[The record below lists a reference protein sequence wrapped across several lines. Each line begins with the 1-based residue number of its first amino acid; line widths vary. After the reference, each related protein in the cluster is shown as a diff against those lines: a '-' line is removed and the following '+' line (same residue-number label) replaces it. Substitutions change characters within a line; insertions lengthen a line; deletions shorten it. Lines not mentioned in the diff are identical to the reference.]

1 MPEYVYVLTNP
12 AMPDLVKVGR
22 TTNDP
27 RQRVANLSA
36 ATGVPLPF
44 ELDLVIE
51 VTDATVYESALHN
64 LLEGSRV
71 NPKREFFA
79 IDVEDLRTVLSECGR
94 DLTDSFVG
102 LQPPHEGPLSEGAM
116 AAIPDPE
123 IEPITQADIEAGKLW
138 RKRRP
143 NLNFHD
149 LGIPTGSEL
158 KCKYPGPDGEPQVA
172 IVMAPKRVQFRGE
185 EVSLSRATQL
195 ALDTT
200 NQVAP
205 RPYWT
210 FEGRILQ
217 EISDELTDRAE

>member
-27 RQRVANLSA
+27 HQRVANLSA

-44 ELDLVIE
+44 ELELVIK
-51 VTDATVYESALHN
+51 VADATVYESALHN

-79 IDVEDLRTVLSECGR
+79 IDVEDLRTVLSECGH
-94 DLTDSFVG
+94 DVTGSFVG
-102 LQPPHEGPLSEGAM
+102 LQAPPPEGPLSEGAM
-116 AAIPDPE
+116 VAVPE

-158 KCKYPGPDGEPQVA
+158 ECKYPGPDGEPQVA

-205 RPYWT
+205 KPYWT
-210 FEGRILQ
+210 FEGRTLQ
-217 EISDELTDRAE
+217 EISDERTDRAE

>member
-1 MPEYVYVLTNP
+1 MSQYVYVLSNP

-44 ELDLVIE
+44 ELELVIE

-79 IDVEDLRTVLSECGR
+79 IDVEDLRTVLSECGQ

-102 LQPPHEGPLSEGAM
+102 LQPPPEGPLSEGAT
-116 AAIPDPE
+116 AAVPE

-138 RKRRP
+138 RKRSP

-158 KCKYPGPDGEPQVA
+158 NFKYAGPDGEPQVA

-210 FEGRILQ
+210 FEERTLQ
-217 EISDELTDRAE
+217 EISDELTRKAE